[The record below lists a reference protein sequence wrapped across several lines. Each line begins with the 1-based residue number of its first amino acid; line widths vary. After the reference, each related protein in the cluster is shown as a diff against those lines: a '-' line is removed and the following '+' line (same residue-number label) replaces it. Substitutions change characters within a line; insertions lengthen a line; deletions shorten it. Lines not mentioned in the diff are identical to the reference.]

1 VKVLAA
7 KLGTKGWG
15 WQSWGVG
22 NAQSGN
28 IAGVKR
34 ALARLVEGGRSLL
47 FGFSKRTHR
56 TKSDPY
62 SKNLYSG
69 GRGK

>member
-1 VKVLAA
+1 MGLAI
-7 KLGTKGWG
+7 LGS
-15 WQSWGVG
+15 WQIGE
-22 NAQSGN
+22 SGN

-34 ALARLVEGGRSLL
+34 YLARVIEGGRSLL

-62 SKNLYSG
+62 SKN
-69 GRGK
+69 